1 MPVHEKTRYP
11 ARPSQQRLYLSTQ
24 DKPSRWVMSVQLW
37 PTVSCWQSSTTKSQH
52 PINNKVFRIA
62 PSSFPNKKQIQSQ
75 TDQPQSTESRSDL
88 FLFQTSNA
96 HPICKMKIFIKLSS
110 KQKTRYRNKQ
120 KKRQSATSRQPLF
133 CV

>member
-11 ARPSQQRLYLSTQ
+11 ARPSQQRLYLSTL

-52 PINNKVFRIA
+52 PINNKVFRTA
-62 PSSFPNKKQIQSQ
+62 LHLSQTKSKSRFKQISHNQNNPVHTSI
-75 TDQPQSTESRSDL
+75 
-88 FLFQTSNA
+88 FQTSNA